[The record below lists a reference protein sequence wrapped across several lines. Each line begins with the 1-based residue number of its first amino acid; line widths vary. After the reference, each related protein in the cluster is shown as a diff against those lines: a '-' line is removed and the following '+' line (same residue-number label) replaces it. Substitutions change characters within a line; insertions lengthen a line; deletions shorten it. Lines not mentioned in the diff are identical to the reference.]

1 MLRQSLPNSIFIPD
15 FNAERTFNCGQA
27 FRWLNHDGDREL
39 WLGVVKGVL
48 FEIRGQHI
56 TQILPCNREKSNFE
70 DTVSSYFSF
79 SDDLSKIK
87 AQLPQDDPFLRVA
100 MEQNSGLRIL
110 TQDPWECLISF
121 VCSQNSNIV
130 AIRSMIDKLSRN
142 FGRKLGVHRGITFY
156 SFPEAERLSRAKKRE
171 LMSCSVGFRWK
182 YIKFVASKVATGEL
196 NLERLTR
203 CDLQEIRNSLMSS
216 VSDLTQGVG
225 PKVAD
230 CFALFSA
237 HRTEAFPID
246 IWILRCIRSRF
257 SYELERAGLSGHF
270 SLTPK
275 RYFMISKLMRR
286 KFGEYSGYAQQ
297 YLYSK
302 VRSDSKKDG
311 ARALEQCSV
320 TTR

>member
-1 MLRQSLPNSIFIPD
+1 MMEIGNCGLELCREYFSKYEVSTSPKFSLAIARNPISKIPSL
-15 FNAERTFNCGQA
+15 RTF
-27 FRWLNHDGDREL
+27 R
-39 WLGVVKGVL
+39 
-48 FEIRGQHI
+48 
-56 TQILPCNREKSNFE
+56 
-70 DTVSSYFSF
+70 
-79 SDDLSKIK
+79 
-87 AQLPQDDPFLRVA
+87 FLMIFPKLKRNYLKMIHFCAA

-225 PKVAD
+225 HKVAD

-257 SYELERAGLSGHF
+257 SYELERAGLSGDF

-311 ARALEQCSV
+311 ARALEQFSV